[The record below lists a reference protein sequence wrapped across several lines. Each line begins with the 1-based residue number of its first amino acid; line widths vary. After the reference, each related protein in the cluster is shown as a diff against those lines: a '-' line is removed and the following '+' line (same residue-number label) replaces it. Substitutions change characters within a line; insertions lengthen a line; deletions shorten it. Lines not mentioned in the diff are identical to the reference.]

1 MSAELYAPERED
13 LWGYAKRLRFVREA
27 MRDAFPRAE
36 ARRLRVLD
44 VGCGNGSQLAL
55 PLARGAAEIY
65 LTGIDTDA
73 RSIEHAKQLA
83 EDAANVE
90 FICGRVEDL
99 PFSQPFDVVI
109 LSEVLEHMKR
119 PEGLLAA
126 SARLMEQNGI
136 MIVTV
141 PNGYGEFEID
151 SWMFRKLRLQ
161 RVVDKLARHKSEP
174 LGSTDNHESGHV
186 QFFTRSRLKRLFR
199 AHGLVP
205 FKEGAGSLLAGPI
218 VGHVVARSTRLI
230 DWNARITNRLPPQF
244 ASAWYFALRRAPEGQ
259 SDAVGDGV

>member
-1 MSAELYAPERED
+1 MSAELDHSERED

-27 MRDAFPRAE
+27 MRDSFPRAE

-55 PLARGAAEIY
+55 PLARGAAGIY

-73 RSIEHAKQLA
+73 RSIEHTKQLA
-83 EDAANVE
+83 AESANVE

-99 PFSQPFDVVI
+99 SCSQPFDVVI
-109 LSEVLEHMKR
+109 LSEVLEHMER

-126 SARLMEQNGI
+126 SARLMERNGI

-199 AHGLVP
+199 ACGLVP

-230 DWNARITNRLPPQF
+230 DWNARITNRLPPQL
-244 ASAWYFALRRAPEGQ
+244 ASAWYFALRRAQEGRME
-259 SDAVGDGV
+259 AVGDGV

>member
-83 EDAANVE
+83 ERRRKCRVHLRAR
-90 FICGRVEDL
+90 GR
-99 PFSQPFDVVI
+99 FTF
-109 LSEVLEHMKR
+109 
-119 PEGLLAA
+119 LAA
-126 SARLMEQNGI
+126 VRRG
-136 MIVTV
+136 
-141 PNGYGEFEID
+141 D
-151 SWMFRKLRLQ
+151 SF
-161 RVVDKLARHKSEP
+161 
-174 LGSTDNHESGHV
+174 G
-186 QFFTRSRLKRLFR
+186 
-199 AHGLVP
+199 
-205 FKEGAGSLLAGPI
+205 GAGTHEAARRIAGRERAAD
-218 VGHVVARSTRLI
+218 GTERHHDCDGSERLWRVR
-230 DWNARITNRLPPQF
+230 D
-244 ASAWYFALRRAPEGQ
+244 
-259 SDAVGDGV
+259 